1 MQWINKNFFCKV
13 LSLLM
18 VTVLSISLTACGQ
31 DSESNQPTQ
40 TSQSAADNTEE
51 SSNQADNTDS
61 SEAKATGSGNILIA
75 YFSVPMNDGVDTVA
89 RASRKE
95 SDDGTFGN
103 VRFMANV
110 IQKNGGGELFS
121 IETAE
126 GYPMDN
132 MDDLL
137 EAGYDEKAEDARPE
151 LSEHI
156 ENLEQYDTVF
166 VGYPNWLAYHNLI
179 QCAKADFGC
188 KLPVIFSFIAM
199 LRSDSAF
206 FDKRHRMPFSM
217 YSKE

>member
-1 MQWINKNFFCKV
+1 MQWINKNFFC
-13 LSLLM
+13 
-18 VTVLSISLTACGQ
+18 TVLSISLTACGQ

-110 IQKNGGGELFS
+110 IQKNVGGELFS

-151 LSEHI
+151 LSAHI

-166 VGYPNWLAYHNLI
+166 VGYPNMEQGFESVL
-179 QCAKADFGC
+179 CAQRLKMEENKNC
-188 KLPVIFSFIAM
+188 IH
-199 LRSDSAF
+199 
-206 FDKRHRMPFSM
+206 KR
-217 YSKE
+217 KENCV